1 MKTRKEVDSP
11 KLLISALMVRA
22 VKDWKRIRA
31 KGVDPNSTTW
41 AERRAIDHTLDEA
54 DLAHLIAFFNCPLV
68 DKALE
73 AIRFPFNLADIR
85 RELEIPD
92 SARAT
97 ANHPSS
103 SPIQS
108 AQNPIETA
116 DRRT

>member
-1 MKTRKEVDSP
+1 MKKPKEVDSP
-11 KLLISALMVRA
+11 KLLLSALMVRA

-41 AERRAIDHTLDEA
+41 SQRRAIDHTLDEA

-85 RELEIPD
+85 RELEIPTMP
-92 SARAT
+92 SAPPALGLAPPPGRSDVARL
-97 ANHPSS
+97 PS
-103 SPIQS
+103 
-108 AQNPIETA
+108 
-116 DRRT
+116 